1 MKPML
6 PLSSK
11 EFALFQKLVMEE
23 SGIQFEENRCQS
35 LHFALWKRLQKR
47 HFQSYEEYYHFL
59 KHSPQGPLEFQKLLD
74 LITNTE
80 THFFRNQAQFE
91 VLKQFVLPE
100 IIGRKERLKE
110 RRIRCWSAGCS
121 TGDEAYSMAMV
132 LKETLPFHSEW
143 DISILATDINRNAL
157 AHARKGVYSEK
168 NLAQIPKDYRLKY
181 FNLRDSGYD
190 LNPEIK
196 RSVQFEYHNLVKGP
210 FLDERMRDIDILFC
224 RNVLIYFDPQM
235 TQKVIENFFHCLSP
249 EGYLFLGH
257 AETLWQITDQFE
269 SVEFP
274 HTFIFR
280 KGRQRDHNE
289 RLMPIMTLPERSLN
303 PSPHCLEF
311 GSEIN
316 QREDYFPAQFRKD
329 IPHGGS
335 GKPKIQN
342 FQSYFSLATRL
353 ANEAKYQEAYEVLS
367 KIITEDNLNGEAY
380 YLLGVLSYK
389 TGNPLE
395 AESHFRKVLYV
406 NPDSPLA
413 YFNLGTIYLSQGRVK
428 EAIREF
434 QNTIRLLERK
444 SKDEPIGFCEDFNV
458 EFLLRA
464 CQKTLIK
471 ISNGGR

>member
-1 MKPML
+1 ML

-11 EFALFQKLVMEE
+11 EFALFQKLVREGC
-23 SGIQFEENRCQS
+23 GIQFEESRSQT

-47 HFQSYEEYYHFL
+47 HLGSYQEYYHFL
-59 KHSPQGPLEFQKLLD
+59 KNSPQGPFEFQQLID

-80 THFFRNQAQFE
+80 THFFRNPAQFD

-100 IIGRKERLKE
+100 IIWRKERLKE
-110 RRIRCWSAGCS
+110 RKIRCWSAGCS
-121 TGDEAYSMAMV
+121 TGDEAYSIAIV
-132 LKETLPFHSEW
+132 LRESLPFPSEW

-157 AHARKGVYSEK
+157 AHARKGVYGEK
-168 NLAQIPKDYRLKY
+168 NLVQIPKDDRLKY
-181 FNLRDSGYD
+181 FKLQDSYYD

-196 RSVQFEYHNLVKGP
+196 GAVQFEYHNLVKDP
-210 FLDERMRDIDILFC
+210 FLDKRMRDVDILFC
-224 RNVLIYFDPQM
+224 RNVLIYFDPQK

-269 SVEFP
+269 SIEFP

-280 KGRQRDHNE
+280 KRRQRDHKVGG
-289 RLMPIMTLPERSLN
+289 RPIMVLPEGSFN
-303 PSPHCLEF
+303 ASPPSHSLEF
-311 GSEIN
+311 GSEIG
-316 QREDYFPAQFRKD
+316 QKKDPLPAQPRED
-329 IPHGGS
+329 IPHGVS
-335 GKPKIQN
+335 GKPNIEN
-342 FQSYFSLATRL
+342 VQSYFSLATRL

-380 YLLGVLSYK
+380 YLLGILSYK
-389 TGNPLE
+389 IGNLLE
-395 AESHFRKVLYV
+395 AESHFRRVLYV

-413 YFNLGTIYLSQGRVK
+413 YFNLGTIYLYQGRVK
-428 EAIREF
+428 EATREF
-434 QNTIRLLERK
+434 QNTIRLLEKR

-464 CQKTLIK
+464 CQKTLIE
-471 ISNGGR
+471 ISHGGR